1 MATAH
6 NETQANGGHGHRLW
20 SVSFGYTCGV
30 CVFVFIHA
38 CCLVFGCD
46 INEQP
51 GS

>member
-6 NETQANGGHGHRLW
+6 NETQANGGHGVYHW
-20 SVSFGYTCGV
+20 VHMWCV

-46 INEQP
+46 IKEQP